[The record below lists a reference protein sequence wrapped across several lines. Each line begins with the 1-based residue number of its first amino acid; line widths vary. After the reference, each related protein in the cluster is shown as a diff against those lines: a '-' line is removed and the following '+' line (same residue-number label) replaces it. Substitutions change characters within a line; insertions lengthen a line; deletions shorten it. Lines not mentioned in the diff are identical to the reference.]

1 MATNEFIVRKGLIV
15 NGSGS
20 TVLDIQGSQG
30 QLFSVTDDLTGTL
43 FSVNDISG
51 IPILSV
57 DSDDTVTMGT
67 FGENTLVVTG
77 SRVGVLNSSPTTA
90 LHVAGQ
96 VSSSALETSGNVTV
110 KGNLT
115 VNGSTSISGLDAD
128 TLDGQHGAFYQ
139 NASNINA
146 GTLADA
152 RLPNSISSDITGNAA
167 TATIWATARTISIG
181 GTGKSVNGSGDV
193 TWSTTEIG
201 ITKSNIDSLN
211 IDADTLDGEQG
222 SFYQNAS
229 NLNAGTIN
237 DARLPNSISSNITG
251 NAATATKWA
260 GNVLLTIGDTGK
272 NVDGSGPVIWST
284 TEIGITKSNI
294 DALNINAD
302 TLDGQHGAHYLDYT
316 NFNNTPSLNFDNY
329 QSWTV
334 TDGTNSG
341 TVTSTREIRF
351 TGTGATSVSFN
362 NSTGY
367 VTINS
372 TDTNT
377 DTNSF
382 VSAGSYN
389 ATTKD
394 LTLTIADQIDPV
406 IDLTAIDADKLD
418 GQEGSYYRNYNN
430 LTNKPSLN
438 FDNYQSWT
446 VTDGTN
452 SGTVTSTREIRFTG
466 TGATSVSFNNSTGY
480 VTIDSTDTNTDTNS
494 FVSAGSYNA
503 TTKDLTLTV
512 TGQVDPVIDLTAID
526 ADKLDGQEGSYYRNY
541 NNLTNKPAVI
551 VDGDFTTAGFMK
563 TDGSG
568 TYSVDSNTYL
578 TSVSLSDVTQHLSV
592 VTQAASGG
600 GELSLVNGEFR
611 FKPAV
616 IPTGFIT
623 AVNTSAT
630 SGLSGG
636 ASSGDVSLALSLSSL
651 TSMTTTPDAQE
662 SIAILEGANTKK
674 ITLGSIPLGAFDNTT
689 SGFISDYTVTQG
701 DVTAHQ
707 AALSIT
713 ESQIG
718 DLGTYVEANFLSINT
733 GTASGGGTLSY
744 DNAGVLTFRPAS
756 IPNVSNFITL
766 SQARAGLSVSGVND
780 PATATGGISYS
791 SSNGVFTYSPPNLSS
806 FLESSD
812 VGNGTITISAGNAL
826 STGGSFTT
834 NQSGN
839 ATITLNHSDT
849 STQATVTNTGDTV
862 IQSITLDT
870 YGHVTSLASKD
881 LSSKLEFADLSI
893 TTEAAS
899 GNGSLSYASTG
910 GTAGTFTFTPAAVPN
925 VSNFITLSQARAGLS
940 INPINGTVTAT
951 GGLSYSSSNGVF
963 QYSPPDL
970 SSFLESSD
978 VGNGTITITAGNALS
993 TGGSFTTNQSGN
1005 TEITLN
1011 HSDTSTQGNVT
1022 NTGDS
1027 VIQSISLDT
1036 YGHVTSLSSKDL
1048 SSKIEFSDLSL
1059 TTNPAS
1065 GNGNLQ
1071 YTSTGGTAG
1080 TFSFTPAAVPDVSNF
1095 ITLSQARGGL
1105 SVNSIDG
1112 SVTATGGISYDN
1124 SNGVFQYS
1132 PPDLSSFVESSDV
1145 GNGTITISAGN
1156 ALSTGGSFTTNQSG
1170 NATITINHSDTST
1183 LSGGY
1188 GGNDNGIVIEDIT
1201 VDGRG
1206 HVTAIG
1212 TRDLDSRFVPNNAN
1226 IVVVNSAGAS
1236 GGGNLEYDS
1245 GTQQF
1250 TFTPAA
1256 TSGGG
1261 DITAVTAGNGLSGG
1275 GTSGAVSLALDVG
1288 ELTEKTDA
1296 VAASSDF
1303 LVVFDASAG
1312 PGIEERKMH
1321 FSNIDVSA
1329 FNNDANYSTGGGS
1342 GAVSSVTNGANN
1354 RVATFSGADSL
1365 NGEANLTFD
1374 GTNLSV
1380 ITGATDHANLILNG
1394 GSSVLDK
1401 QCNIVLKRNGV
1412 TKWQIQ
1418 NHTNDNFRIYDNT
1431 ANKIVFLIED
1441 NGDMNLDPGGNVGI
1455 GTTSPSSKFTITN
1468 ATGGAESWTGG
1479 IRIENTSSTTGES
1492 AIAFSNDGTSGT
1504 GSNQWILGLNQSSHF
1519 DIAYGTQFTNGNTHV
1534 RVLNN
1539 GKVGISLTSPSY
1551 LLHVGGQA
1559 KINTALGVGV
1569 NPTATTGRIDASN
1582 DVVAFSTSDKRLK
1595 ENIISIS
1602 NPLSKIEK
1610 ISGVEF
1616 DWKPLTEE
1624 EKETVHGFEGH
1635 DVGVIAQEVEEVLPE
1650 VVTER
1655 DNGYKA
1661 VKYEKIVPLLI
1672 EGIKELKSENDTLR
1686 KELEDIKKIV
1696 KL

>member
-1080 TFSFTPAAVPDVSNF
+1080 TFTFTPAAVPSVTGL
-1095 ITLSQARGGL
+1095 ITLSQARAGL
-1105 SVNSIDG
+1105 SINNVDG
-1112 SVTATGGISYDN
+1112 TATATGGISYD
-1124 SNGVFQYS
+1124 SGNGVFQYS

-1145 GNGTITISAGN
+1145 GNGTITISAGTD
-1156 ALSTGGSFTTNQSG
+1156 LSTGGSFTTNQSG

-1296 VAASSDF
+1296 VDASSDF

-1650 VVTER
+1650 VVIER

-1672 EGIKELKSENDTLR
+1672 EGIKELKSENNTL
-1686 KELEDIKKIV
+1686 KEELENIKKML

>member
-925 VSNFITLSQARAGLS
+925 VSKFITLSQARAGLS
-940 INPINGTVTAT
+940 INTT
-951 GGLSYSSSNGVF
+951 GSSY
-963 QYSPPDL
+963 
-970 SSFLESSD
+970 
-978 VGNGTITITAGNALS
+978 A
-993 TGGSFTTNQSGN
+993 
-1005 TEITLN
+1005 
-1011 HSDTSTQGNVT
+1011 
-1022 NTGDS
+1022 
-1027 VIQSISLDT
+1027 
-1036 YGHVTSLSSKDL
+1036 
-1048 SSKIEFSDLSL
+1048 
-1059 TTNPAS
+1059 
-1065 GNGNLQ
+1065 
-1071 YTSTGGTAG
+1071 
-1080 TFSFTPAAVPDVSNF
+1080 
-1095 ITLSQARGGL
+1095 
-1105 SVNSIDG
+1105 SID
-1112 SVTATGGISYDN
+1112 
-1124 SNGVFQYS
+1124 
-1132 PPDLSSFVESSDV
+1132 
-1145 GNGTITISAGN
+1145 TIYT
-1156 ALSTGGSFTTNQSG
+1156 
-1170 NATITINHSDTST
+1170 
-1183 LSGGY
+1183 
-1188 GGNDNGIVIEDIT
+1188 
-1201 VDGRG
+1201 
-1206 HVTAIG
+1206 
-1212 TRDLDSRFVPNNAN
+1212 
-1226 IVVVNSAGAS
+1226 
-1236 GGGNLEYDS
+1236 
-1245 GTQQF
+1245 
-1250 TFTPAA
+1250 
-1256 TSGGG
+1256 
-1261 DITAVTAGNGLSGG
+1261 
-1275 GTSGAVSLALDVG
+1275 
-1288 ELTEKTDA
+1288 
-1296 VAASSDF
+1296 
-1303 LVVFDASAG
+1303 
-1312 PGIEERKMH
+1312 
-1321 FSNIDVSA
+1321 
-1329 FNNDANYSTGGGS
+1329 
-1342 GAVSSVTNGANN
+1342 
-1354 RVATFSGADSL
+1354 
-1365 NGEANLTFD
+1365 
-1374 GTNLSV
+1374 
-1380 ITGATDHANLILNG
+1380 
-1394 GSSVLDK
+1394 
-1401 QCNIVLKRNGV
+1401 
-1412 TKWQIQ
+1412 
-1418 NHTNDNFRIYDNT
+1418 
-1431 ANKIVFLIED
+1431 
-1441 NGDMNLDPGGNVGI
+1441 
-1455 GTTSPSSKFTITN
+1455 
-1468 ATGGAESWTGG
+1468 
-1479 IRIENTSSTTGES
+1479 
-1492 AIAFSNDGTSGT
+1492 
-1504 GSNQWILGLNQSSHF
+1504 
-1519 DIAYGTQFTNGNTHV
+1519 
-1534 RVLNN
+1534 
-1539 GKVGISLTSPSY
+1539 
-1551 LLHVGGQA
+1551 
-1559 KINTALGVGV
+1559 
-1569 NPTATTGRIDASN
+1569 
-1582 DVVAFSTSDKRLK
+1582 
-1595 ENIISIS
+1595 
-1602 NPLSKIEK
+1602 
-1610 ISGVEF
+1610 
-1616 DWKPLTEE
+1616 
-1624 EKETVHGFEGH
+1624 
-1635 DVGVIAQEVEEVLPE
+1635 
-1650 VVTER
+1650 
-1655 DNGYKA
+1655 
-1661 VKYEKIVPLLI
+1661 
-1672 EGIKELKSENDTLR
+1672 
-1686 KELEDIKKIV
+1686 
-1696 KL
+1696 